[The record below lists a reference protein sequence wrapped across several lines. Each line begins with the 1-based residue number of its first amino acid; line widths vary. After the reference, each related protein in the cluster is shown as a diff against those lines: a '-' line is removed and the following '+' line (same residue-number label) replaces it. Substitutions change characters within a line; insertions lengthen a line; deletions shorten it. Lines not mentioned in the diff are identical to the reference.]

1 MHVVSSLLRLTLLQH
16 IPVAIEGVGTLN
28 LSLRSA
34 QFISGQRLEPPRR
47 MPELVATEVGDRPLA
62 AIVAAELSL
71 DPMSADQLCYTWQE
85 EAAEQAACEG
95 LPEGSLC
102 IEGVGTI
109 RNDPERGVAF
119 YAEPELLE
127 MLNPLPAEPLVVPS
141 AARKHIPLPMTEQE
155 VRRTRHRQAYH
166 QRPKAKNPH
175 NYTVSTLAILI
186 TLAAVG
192 YLCYYLWRHTDWL
205 SGILPR

>member
-1 MHVVSSLLRLTLLQH
+1 MHVVSSLLRRTLLQH
-16 IPVAIEGVGTLN
+16 IPVAIEGVGTLH

-47 MPELVATEVGDRPLA
+47 MPELVTTEAGDCSLS
-62 AIVAAELSL
+62 AIVAAELAL
-71 DPMSADQLCYTWQE
+71 DPMSANRLCYDWQE
-85 EAAEQAACEG
+85 EATEQAAYEG

-109 RNDPERGVAF
+109 RTDPEQGAVF

-127 MLNPLPAEPLVVPS
+127 MLNPLPGEPLVVPS
-141 AARKHIPLPMTEQE
+141 AARKHIPLPMTEHE
-155 VRRTRHRQAYH
+155 VRRTHHQSPYR
-166 QRPKAKNPH
+166 QRPNTKNPH

-192 YLCYYLWRHTDWL
+192 YLCYYLWRYTDWL